1 MESENLKMRVT
12 ARELE
17 SKTIDTLKLRED
29 YAKKEILRQ
38 FGESIEYGQLYFV
51 RLEKNVTDGHFEK
64 MLDMNLQYAEVG
76 NSEHAQAIRFYEA
89 FKKNALSP

>member
-64 MLDMNLQYAEVG
+64 MLDMNY
-76 NSEHAQAIRFYEA
+76 
-89 FKKNALSP
+89 K

>member
-29 YAKKEILRQ
+29 YAKK
-38 FGESIEYGQLYFV
+38 
-51 RLEKNVTDGHFEK
+51 
-64 MLDMNLQYAEVG
+64 G
-76 NSEHAQAIRFYEA
+76 NSETVWRKHRVWP
-89 FKKNALSP
+89 ALFCQT